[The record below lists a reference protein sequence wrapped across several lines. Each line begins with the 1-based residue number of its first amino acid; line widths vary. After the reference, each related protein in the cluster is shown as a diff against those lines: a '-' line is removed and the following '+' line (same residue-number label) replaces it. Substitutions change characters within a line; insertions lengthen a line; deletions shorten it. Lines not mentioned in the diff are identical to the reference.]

1 MSKFVKIP
9 GESPIFKPIEVTVR
23 GDSKESFESAVRIFK
38 ALVQKEKVLSLY
50 KEKQSYEKPSVK
62 RRRKRKEAE
71 EKRFIADL
79 KQKKQEA
86 SDKRRK

>member
-1 MSKFVKIP
+1 MSNFVKFP
-9 GESPIFKPIEVTVR
+9 AEPLVFKPIEVTVR

-38 ALVQKEKVLSLY
+38 ALVQKEKILSTY

-71 EKRFIADL
+71 EKRFIASI

-86 SDKRRK
+86 FEKRKK